1 MDVGLG
7 SPGMFLLLTGG
18 LAAMGGKALARRDGP
33 TALAMGVA
41 AVVAGQA
48 AGLSVGLLTVAW
60 TVIAIGLIAAAGT
73 LAVRWLTG
81 ARIGLVAGMMLTCAM
96 LGVAATQGGRAD
108 AGEGWGAAP
117 LTLGL
122 VMHHEVATL
131 IGG

>member
-41 AVVAGQA
+41 AV
-48 AGLSVGLLTVAW
+48 
-60 TVIAIGLIAAAGT
+60 IAIGLIAAAGT
-73 LAVRWLTG
+73 LAVRRLTG
-81 ARIGLVAGMMLTCAM
+81 ARIGLVAGLMLTCRM
-96 LGVAATQGGRAD
+96 LGALATQGRRAD
-108 AGEGWGAAP
+108 GIAP

-122 VMHHEVATL
+122 IMHHEVATL